1 MSESERETG
10 SRLDLKFNDQGLVA
24 AIVQD
29 VDTGRILMLGWMN
42 EEALRR
48 TLKTRKATFFSR
60 SRDKIWVKGESS
72 GHIQKV
78 VEARIDCDQDAVL
91 LRCRPHGPACHVG
104 YETCFYR
111 VVGDGDKLEFVE
123 DCIFDPEK
131 VYQKK
136 E

>member
-10 SRLDLKFNDQGLVA
+10 RWLDLKFDDHGLVA

-29 VDTGRILMLGWMN
+29 VDTGRVLMLGWMN
-42 EEALRR
+42 EEALSQ

-72 GHIQKV
+72 GRIQEV

-111 VVGDGDKLEFVE
+111 AVGDGDKLEFVE
-123 DCIFDPEK
+123 DCVFDPEK

-136 E
+136 K